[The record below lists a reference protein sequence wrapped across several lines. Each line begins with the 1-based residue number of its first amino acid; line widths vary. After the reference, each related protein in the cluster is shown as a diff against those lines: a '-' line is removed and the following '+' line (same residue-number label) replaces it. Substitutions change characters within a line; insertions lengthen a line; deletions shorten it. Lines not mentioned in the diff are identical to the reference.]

1 MKIKLIV
8 SDDRYDEIKGFLMNH
23 NIEIDDNADLVL
35 SECNRFTNILSVK
48 ESNSDEIVLL
58 PVSDIVFIE
67 TFGRA
72 VVVHTNDHI
81 YHATDRL
88 YKICSLLDP
97 EQFIRI
103 SNSVVIAKDKVQRI
117 TPSLF
122 MKFILTMS
130 DGTNVDVTRS
140 YYYIFK
146 EHFNI

>member
-1 MKIKLIV
+1 MYNNIPNNEMYTKI
-8 SDDRYDEIKGFLMNH
+8 
-23 NIEIDDNADLVL
+23 
-35 SECNRFTNILSVK
+35 SEWL
-48 ESNSDEIVLL
+48 D
-58 PVSDIVFIE
+58 
-67 TFGRA
+67 
-72 VVVHTNDHI
+72 I

-117 TPSLF
+117 APSLF